1 MMALVVIIVGLMDV
15 ALRPKLDSEIVA
27 AEPVP
32 LAPVEVAPRW
42 RLSTR
47 IAFRFCVVYFGVYI
61 LTTQMLPAMNPIG
74 GLPVLSTLGI
84 VSGPVMWVIRHV
96 FHDTRQ
102 LTILGGSG
110 DKMFDWVFSLCLL
123 VFAAAIT
130 LVWSVLDRRRPNYVR
145 MHKWFRLFVRFAVAT
160 TMVSYGMAKFIPLQ
174 MPAPPLTRLLEPY
187 GNFSPMGVLWYSIGA
202 SFPYERV
209 VGSAELLAAVLL
221 FVPMTATLGGIVA
234 LVDSI
239 QIFALNMTYDVP
251 VKLFSFH
258 LILMSLF
265 ILAPDIPRLFRLLVM
280 NRPASASTVPP
291 LGRRRRAIQAGIA
304 LQILFGAFF
313 LWRGY
318 SGSVQSSATFGA
330 GAPKPPLYGIWVID
344 RMTIDGIER
353 AALVGDYERWRRVVV
368 QNATTLT
375 FWRMDD
381 TPYGVPAQVDLT
393 AKTITLTLGQG
404 DQRKTIGTFSIDQPA
419 PDRLVLDGALNGRK
433 IRMETHLFPRENFLL
448 VNRGF
453 NWIQELPFNR

>member
-1 MMALVVIIVGLMDV
+1 MDV
-15 ALRPKLDSEIVA
+15 ALRLPPESAIA
-27 AEPVP
+27 APTPVP
-32 LAPVEVAPRW
+32 IVPIEIIPRW

-47 IAFRFCVVYFGVYI
+47 VAFRFCFVYFGVYI

-74 GLPVLSTLGI
+74 GLPVLSTLGF

-102 LTILGGSG
+102 LAILGGSG
-110 DKMFDWVFSLCLL
+110 DKMFDWVFALCLI
-123 VFAAAIT
+123 VFAAVIA
-130 LVWSVLDRRRPNYVR
+130 LVWSVLDRRRPNYIR
-145 MHKWFRLFVRFAVAT
+145 LHKWFRLFVRFAVAT

-174 MPAPPLTRLLEPY
+174 MSAPGLTRLLEPY
-187 GNFSPMGVLWYSIGA
+187 GNFSPMGVLWSSIGA

-234 LVDSI
+234 LFDSL
-239 QIFALNMTYDVP
+239 QIFTLNMTYDVP

-265 ILAPDIPRLFRLLVM
+265 ILAPDIPRLVRLLVL
-280 NRPASASTVPP
+280 NQPVPLSTVPP
-291 LGRRRRAIQAGIA
+291 LGRRRRVILAGIA
-304 LQILFGAFF
+304 LQVLFGVFF

-318 SGSVQSSATFGA
+318 SGSVQSYSTFGA
-330 GAPKPPLYGIWVID
+330 GAPKPPFYGIWVID

-353 AALVGDYERWRRVVV
+353 APLVIDYERWRRVVV
-368 QNATTLT
+368 QTAASVT
-375 FWRMDD
+375 FWRMND
-381 TPYGVPAQVDLT
+381 TPYTVPADLDVT
-393 AKTITLTLGQG
+393 AKTMTLTVGQG
-404 DQRKTIGTFSIDQPA
+404 DQRKTIGTFSVDQPA
-419 PDRLVLDGALNGRK
+419 PDRLVLDGALNGKK
-433 IRMETHLFPRENFLL
+433 IRMETHLVPRESFLL

>member
-1 MMALVVIIVGLMDV
+1 MDV
-15 ALRPKLDSEIVA
+15 ALRPPPEGQVAETTSPHSSPGLPFEIV
-27 AEPVP
+27 
-32 LAPVEVAPRW
+32 PRW

-47 IAFRFCVVYFGVYI
+47 VAFRFCFVYFGVYI
-61 LTTQMLPAMNPIG
+61 LTTQMLPAMNPFG
-74 GLPVLSTLGI
+74 GLPVLSTLSV

-110 DKMFDWVFSLCLL
+110 DKMFDWVFALCLL
-123 VFAAAIT
+123 VFATVVT
-130 LVWSVLDRRRPNYVR
+130 LVWSVLDRKRPNYIR

-160 TMVSYGMAKFIPLQ
+160 TMVSYGMAKFVPLQ
-174 MPAPPLTRLLEPY
+174 MSAPGLTRLLEPY
-187 GNFSPMGVLWYSIGA
+187 GNFSPMGVLWSSIGA

-234 LVDSI
+234 LVDSV
-239 QIFALNMTYDVP
+239 QIFSLNMTYDVP

-258 LILMSLF
+258 LVLMSLVL
-265 ILAPDIPRLFRLLVM
+265 LAPDLPRLFGLFVL
-280 NRPASASTVPP
+280 NKPAPVSSVPP
-291 LGRRRRAIQAGIA
+291 LGRRRRVILAGIA
-304 LQILFGAFF
+304 VQILFGAFF

-318 SGSVQSSATFGA
+318 SGSLQSYSTFGA

-353 AALVGDYERWRRVVV
+353 AALVSDYERWRRVVV
-368 QNATTLT
+368 QNATSVT

-381 TPYGVPAQVDLT
+381 TTYGLPAQVDLS
-393 AKTITLTLGQG
+393 AKTMTFAVGQG
-404 DQRKTIGTFSIDQPA
+404 DQRKTIGTFTIDQPA
-419 PDRLVLDGALNGRK
+419 PDRLVLDGALNGKK

>member
-1 MMALVVIIVGLMDV
+1 MDV
-15 ALRPKLDSEIVA
+15 ALRLPPESAIA
-27 AEPVP
+27 APTPVP
-32 LAPVEVAPRW
+32 IVPIEIIPRW

-47 IAFRFCVVYFGVYI
+47 VAFRFCFVYFGVYI

-74 GLPVLSTLGI
+74 GLPVLSTLGF

-102 LTILGGSG
+102 LAILGGSG
-110 DKMFDWVFSLCLL
+110 DKMFDWVFALCLI
-123 VFAAAIT
+123 VFAAVIA
-130 LVWSVLDRRRPNYVR
+130 LVWSVLDRRRPNYIR
-145 MHKWFRLFVRFAVAT
+145 LHKWFRLFVRFAVAT

-174 MPAPPLTRLLEPY
+174 MSAPGLTRLLEPY
-187 GNFSPMGVLWYSIGA
+187 GNFSPMGVLWSSIGA

-234 LVDSI
+234 LFDSL
-239 QIFALNMTYDVP
+239 QIFTLNMTYDVP

-265 ILAPDIPRLFRLLVM
+265 ILAPDIPRLVRLLVL
-280 NRPASASTVPP
+280 NQPVPLSTVPP
-291 LGRRRRAIQAGIA
+291 LGRRRRLILAGIA
-304 LQILFGAFF
+304 LQVLFGVFF

-318 SGSVQSSATFGA
+318 SGSVQSYSTFGA
-330 GAPKPPLYGIWVID
+330 GAPKPPFYGIWVID

-353 AALVGDYERWRRVVV
+353 APLVIDYERWRRVVV
-368 QNATTLT
+368 QTAASVT
-375 FWRMDD
+375 FWRMND
-381 TPYGVPAQVDLT
+381 TPYTVPADLDVT
-393 AKTITLTLGQG
+393 AKTMTLTVGQG
-404 DQRKTIGTFSIDQPA
+404 DQRKTIGTFSVDQPA
-419 PDRLVLDGALNGRK
+419 PDRLVLDGALNGKK
-433 IRMETHLFPRENFLL
+433 IRMETHLVPRESFLL

>member
-1 MMALVVIIVGLMDV
+1 MTMMTLVVIIVGLMDV
-15 ALRPKLDSEIVA
+15 APT
-27 AEPVP
+27 
-32 LAPVEVAPRW
+32 EVIPRW

-47 IAFRFCVVYFGVYI
+47 IAFRFCFVYFGVYI
-61 LTTQMLPAMNPIG
+61 LTTQMLPAMNPFF
-74 GLPVLSTLGI
+74 GLPVLSTLGFI
-84 VSGPVMWVIRHV
+84 SGPVMWVIRHV

-102 LTILGGSG
+102 LAILGGSG
-110 DKMFDWVFSLCLL
+110 DKMFDWVFALCLL
-123 VFAAAIT
+123 VFAAAVT
-130 LVWSVLDRRRPNYVR
+130 LVWSVLDRKRPNYVR

-160 TMVSYGMAKFIPLQ
+160 TMVSYGAAKFIPLQ
-174 MPAPPLTRLLEPY
+174 MPAPSLTRLLEPY

-221 FVPMTATLGGIVA
+221 FVPMTVTAGGIVA
-234 LVDSI
+234 LFDSL

-265 ILAPDIPRLFRLLVM
+265 ILAPDIPRLLKVLVL
-280 NRPASASTVPP
+280 NQPAPASTVPP
-291 LGRRRRAIQAGIA
+291 LGRRRRVIQAGVA
-304 LQILFGAFF
+304 LQILFGVFF
-313 LWRGY
+313 LLRGIT
-318 SGSVQSSATFGA
+318 GSIRSSSTFGA

-353 AALVGDYERWRRVVV
+353 AALVGDYERWRRVVISS
-368 QNATTLT
+368 ATTIS

-381 TPYGVPAQVDLT
+381 TPYSVPGQVDLT

-404 DQRKTIGTFSIDQPA
+404 DQKKTIGTFSVDQSA
-419 PDRLVLDGALNGRK
+419 PDRLVLDGALNNRK

>member
-1 MMALVVIIVGLMDV
+1 MDV
-15 ALRPKLDSEIVA
+15 ALRAPLAAEVAVPTPVAVVPVEIV
-27 AEPVP
+27 
-32 LAPVEVAPRW
+32 PRW

-47 IAFRFCVVYFGVYI
+47 VAFRFCFVYFGVYI

-74 GLPVLSTLGI
+74 GLPVLSTLGF

-102 LTILGGSG
+102 LAVLGGSG
-110 DKMFDWVFSLCLL
+110 DKMFDWVFALCLL
-123 VFAAAIT
+123 VFAAVIT
-130 LVWSVLDRRRPNYVR
+130 LVWSVLDRRRPNYIR
-145 MHKWFRLFVRFAVAT
+145 LHKWFRLFVRFAVAT

-174 MPAPPLTRLLEPY
+174 MGAPPLTRLLEPY

-202 SFPYERV
+202 SFPYERI
-209 VGSAELLAAVLL
+209 VGSAELLAAMLL
-221 FVPMTATLGGIVA
+221 FVPMTVTLGGIVA
-234 LVDSI
+234 LFDSL

-265 ILAPDIPRLFRLLVM
+265 ILAPDIPRLVRLLVL
-280 NRPASASTVPP
+280 NQPAPASTVPP
-291 LGRRRRAIQAGIA
+291 LGRRRRVIQAGIA
-304 LQILFGAFF
+304 LQILLGVFF

-318 SGSVQSSATFGA
+318 SGSVQSSSTFGSA
-330 GAPKPPLYGIWVID
+330 APKPPLYGIWVID

-353 AALVGDYERWRRVVV
+353 APLVSDYERWRRVVI
-368 QNATTLT
+368 QNATAVT

-381 TPYGVPAQVDLT
+381 TPYGMSAQVDLA
-393 AKTITLTLGQG
+393 AKTMTFTSGQG
-404 DQRKTIGTFSIDQPA
+404 AQRKTIGTFNIDQST
-419 PDRLVLDGALNGRK
+419 PDHLVLDGQLNDRK
-433 IRMETHLFPRENFLL
+433 IRMETHLFPRESFLL